1 MNTITKIIEI
11 YRYWIPGYNDAM
23 YIYRPE
29 NLMGKSSPNLCQRQK
44 INIKTLT
51 LNLNRYRI

>member
-23 YIYRPE
+23 YIYWQE
-29 NLMGKSSPNLCQRQK
+29 NLMGESSQNLCQRQK

-51 LNLNRYRI
+51 FNLNRYRI